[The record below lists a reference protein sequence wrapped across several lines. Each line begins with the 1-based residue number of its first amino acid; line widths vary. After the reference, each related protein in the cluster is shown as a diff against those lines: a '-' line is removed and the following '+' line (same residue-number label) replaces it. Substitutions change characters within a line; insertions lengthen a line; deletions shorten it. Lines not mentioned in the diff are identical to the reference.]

1 MDENLIAKIL
11 DLAHKAA
18 GDQRLTASMLYGSRV
33 AGYARRDSLYDC
45 MVIVE
50 SYPYGVRYSLNWID
64 SIGVGLLQVDD
75 ELFSLDVSEGAF
87 GEFLAGRLLFP
98 NIALYGA
105 KYLKWKEVEFKERV
119 VREELEHLISQLGE
133 ASRGLVI
140 KIEYFALSRILRR
153 SRTYPP
159 LRYSY
164 LNTFKP
170 SLRDRNMAMI
180 LPGYRAAIDRLIDQ
194 GILLKYDGGVM
205 ASDTFIDRVLAK
217 KTVDRIIDVVA
228 ESKKAISSYLTQG
241 RASLSSLEDMSRE
254 VASKLRR
261 ELLIMS
267 LNVHADNPRSY
278 LYLKTT
284 NGLVKIDERGSILDV
299 VGKVRPNSRVVVTPL
314 GGVLNEVYLAIA
326 DGEKLVVKKY
336 TDWHGFKWFTLNL
349 VTLGTKTFSVS
360 GRARLSNEFGI
371 NHLLRRNNIDVPEII
386 FVSLPDKM
394 LVSKYI
400 DGQPSV
406 DIVKKIVR
414 DRNCLESDFEDI
426 KNIGRTIGRIHSL
439 MIQVGDSKPEN
450 FIKDSEGRIVIID
463 LEQARRSE
471 DLAWDIAEFLYYSA
485 HYAAKPTPSITRFV
499 ESFIEGYLDGG
510 GDQSYLKRAAG
521 INYLKTFSIWALP
534 QVNYMVAEVLR
545 KHAQHMLN

>member
-1 MDENLIAKIL
+1 MDESLIAKIS
-11 DLAHKAA
+11 DLVYKVA

-45 MVIVE
+45 MVVVKG
-50 SYPYGVRYSLNWID
+50 YPYGVRYCLNWIGD
-64 SIGVGLLQVDD
+64 IGVGMLQIDD
-75 ELFSLDVSEGAF
+75 QLFSLDVSEGAF

-98 NIALYGA
+98 NIALYGV
-105 KYLKWKEVEFKERV
+105 KYLKGKEVEFKERV

-153 SRTYPP
+153 SRAYPP

-170 SLRDRNMAMI
+170 SLRERNMAMI

-194 GILLKYDGGVM
+194 GILSKYDGDVV

-241 RASLSSLEDMSRE
+241 RASLSSLDDMSRE
-254 VASKLRR
+254 VASKLKR
-261 ELLIMS
+261 ELLILS
-267 LNVHADNPRSY
+267 SNVRAENPRDY

-284 NGLVKIDERGSILDV
+284 NGLVQIDERGSILDV
-299 VGKVRPNSRVVVTPL
+299 VGKVRPKSRVVVTPL

-414 DRNCLESDFEDI
+414 DRNCLESDYEDV
-426 KNIGRTIGRIHSL
+426 KNIGRTIGKIHSL
-439 MIQVGDSKPEN
+439 MIQIGDSKPEN
-450 FIKDSEGRIVIID
+450 FIRDREGRIVIID

-485 HYAAKPTPSITRFV
+485 HYAVKP
-499 ESFIEGYLDGG
+499 
-510 GDQSYLKRAAG
+510 
-521 INYLKTFSIWALP
+521 
-534 QVNYMVAEVLR
+534 
-545 KHAQHMLN
+545 